1 MLSDEALFVF
11 EDLLDDSFVC
21 LVKRS
26 SVAVL
31 LEKLRLS
38 GDVGSHHFLGWV
50 VGVFRGLFR
59 HSCLLNF
66 AQLLSLLSVDTG
78 LLLCCRFGLRW
89 GECGLLGRLLTVR
102 NGVQRLGLSRGCKH
116 ITGLNT
122 TDFRRHSRPG
132 LRVACCLLAFDARLR
147 VGCR

>member
-1 MLSDEALFVF
+1 VLTDKALFVL

-21 LVKRS
+21 LVQRS
-26 SVAVL
+26 SVPVL
-31 LEKLRLS
+31 LEKLRLR

-50 VGVFRGLFR
+50 IGVFRGLFR

-78 LLLCCRFGLRW
+78 LLLRCRFGLRW
-89 GECGLLGRLLTVR
+89 CESGLLCRLLTVR
-102 NGVQRLGLSRGCKH
+102 NGVHRLVLCRGCKH
-116 ITGLNT
+116 IAGLNT
-122 TDFRRHSRPG
+122 TDFRRHSWPG
-132 LRVACCLLAFDARLR
+132 LRVACCLLAFNARLR